1 MYKVMYYSLVKPVSY
16 TVFMQ
21 KVRHIVLKMYNG
33 DNDKVKMIYSISNE
47 FRKYLINDEVS
58 PTIEQYINND

>member
-16 TVFMQ
+16 DVFMQ

-33 DNDKVKMIYSISNE
+33 DNDKLNMIYSISSD
-47 FRKYLINDEVS
+47 FRKYLVNDEVS
-58 PTIEQYINND
+58 PTIESYINND

>member
-1 MYKVMYYSLVKPVSY
+1 
-16 TVFMQ
+16 
-21 KVRHIVLKMYNG
+21 MYNG
-33 DNDKVKMIYSISNE
+33 DNDKVEIIYSISNE